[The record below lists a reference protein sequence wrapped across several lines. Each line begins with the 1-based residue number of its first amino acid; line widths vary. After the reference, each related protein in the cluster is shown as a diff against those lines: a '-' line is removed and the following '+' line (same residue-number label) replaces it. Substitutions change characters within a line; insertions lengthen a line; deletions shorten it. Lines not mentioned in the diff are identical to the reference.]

1 MRAVTLWIAAKKKL
15 NNNKDD
21 DDAWKLFAYE
31 DFSPQPQFLIT
42 SPGVRNK
49 SSENEES
56 LRLQQKEDTLTSSNN
71 LVLTKVKDILY
82 SPQDL
87 LSFYNTLRVE
97 VWEETRASLPVFP
110 RFARLILQDLFN
122 VFICL
127 LFGWKE
133 ILPSAEIPHENF
145 SLILLTLII

>member
-87 LSFYNTLRVE
+87 LSFYNAFRVE
-97 VWEETRASLPVFP
+97 VWEKLARRYLFSRAL
-110 RFARLILQDLFN
+110 LDLFYRT
-122 VFICL
+122 FSMFSSACCL
-127 LFGWKE
+127 VGKKFYRVPKFLTK
-133 ILPSAEIPHENF
+133 I
-145 SLILLTLII
+145 SLSYYWLL